1 MIHSLSS
8 PLSVSPARTFQE
20 DPPSLADLVYRSSL
34 LSQDAP
40 LRRGDRTKVLGLS
53 LLAYGVLGAA
63 FLLLAARSA
72 VTEVAPKAVTISLL
86 EEEPL
91 LTAPPPPPAGVPERR
106 GPIGNAAQAPQE
118 HQPMVLPT
126 SHLLTEGPLPSSDSP
141 ASGSGS
147 GTPGGALGGMV
158 GGLVGGSVGGTVG
171 GVLPPRFDAAYL
183 QNPPPDYPSLSR
195 RLGEEGRALLRV
207 LISPEG
213 LPRDIQLQTST
224 GYPRLDQAALQTVRR
239 WRFVPAMRGD
249 EALAAWVLVPIRF
262 NLES

>member
-1 MIHSLSS
+1 MIHSLPS
-8 PLSVSPARTFQE
+8 PFPVPPTRTFQE

-53 LLAYGVLGAA
+53 LLVYGVLGAA
-63 FLLLAARSA
+63 FLILAARSA
-72 VTEVAPKAVTISLL
+72 VAEVAPKAVTISLL
-86 EEEPL
+86 EVEPL
-91 LTAPPPPPAGVPERR
+91 LIAPPPPPAGVPERR
-106 GPIGNAAQAPQE
+106 GPIGSAAQVPLEPQ
-118 HQPMVLPT
+118 PTVFPASPLPA
-126 SHLLTEGPLPSSDSP
+126 EGPLPSSDTP
-141 ASGSGS
+141 APGSGS
-147 GTPGGALGGMV
+147 GTPGGALGGV
-158 GGLVGGSVGGTVG
+158 AGGMVGGSVGGTVG
-171 GVLPPRFDAAYL
+171 GVIPPRFDAAYL

-195 RLGEEGRALLRV
+195 RLGEEGRVLLRV